1 MKIAKPYKILA
12 LIIVFILSAACFIA
26 FTFGKVAHADGVS
39 ASDYFSGGTVEF
51 EGGVAKIKLK
61 GDNSISINNELDLED
76 FALTF
81 TVSDIAIGDSF
92 TIKFTTD
99 SLNKPGNK
107 VAENEY
113 NTKVEHEL
121 KFTLTGTETEDTEI
135 NDAKLTVS
143 FNGDDDNAVTVKEGL
158 NNVNPQINEAITVYT
173 VTAPTDKYLTVKVKY
188 DGEDITE
195 QPPVVEDGKY
205 DINAT
210 YSLPGKVSF
219 VGTENVTINLQSINQ
234 KYSDASTDFVQNFV
248 KNGDDFESKAKP
260 KVYLDDAFYNFYKY
274 NAGKEVYTAICGYKY
289 SASST
294 SLTAYSFL
302 NVNTS
307 RYKINE
313 GNSYIKTDSNLVF
326 NKVSETDTYKTV
338 EIKDGNTVVASF
350 DFYVIDYSADSKAPK
365 YIGDQNAI
373 DSFNNYVDGLLV
385 EAKANKKT
393 EITIEK
399 NKLRSLVS
407 DDYSSFSLMTATLY
421 YWSDNSNSSSTS
433 LKISLKD
440 GGHFRFIILF
450 TDFSGNAM
458 EQEQFFYNDAEDTN
472 KENEG
477 YYKDFVFEF
486 DFENE
491 TKLTIKTSEA
501 GTGYKG
507 VAYSCSAFTI
517 EGDDYSTNYKLYYC
531 KNKIGAD
538 EEGWKEII
546 AANKAVDEEKEY
558 GDFTYDEIKEINY
571 DGTLGFTPDRVG
583 YYKFECTANST
594 DNNKSEKEAVVFEVK
609 DQIKTVKPA
618 SHWLE
623 NNVLSVVFLSVGT
636 LSLIGIIV
644 LLFIKP
650 KDEDSAE

>member
-26 FTFGKVAHADGVS
+26 FTFGKVAHADVLGLK
-39 ASDYFSGGTVEF
+39 YFSDDTVKF
-51 EGGVAKIKLK
+51 EDDVAKIKLK

-81 TVSDIAIGDSF
+81 TVSDIAIGNSF

-121 KFTLTGTETEDTEI
+121 NFTLTGTETEDTEI

-158 NNVNPQINEAITVYT
+158 NNVNPQIDEAITVYT
-173 VTAPTDKYLTVKVKY
+173 VTAPTDKYLRVKIKY
-188 DGEDITE
+188 GAYDKTA
-195 QPPVVEDGKY
+195 QPLVVEDGKY

-219 VGTENVTINLQSINQ
+219 IGTENVTINLQSIDQ

-248 KNGDDFESKAKP
+248 KNGDDFENKAKP
-260 KVYLDDAFYNFYKY
+260 KVYLDDALYNY
-274 NAGKEVYTAICGYKY
+274 NEEKNAYTAICGYKY
-289 SASST
+289 ST
-294 SLTAYSFL
+294 TVTAYSFL
-302 NVNTS
+302 DVKTS
-307 RYKINE
+307 DYKINDSVSASPYKKPS
-313 GNSYIKTDSNLVF
+313 GSSYLVF
-326 NKVSETDTYKTV
+326 TQPSVGDDDLKKVEVK
-338 EIKDGNTVVASF
+338 GNTDDTSLK
-350 DFYVIDYSADSKAPK
+350 FYVIDYSEDSKAPK
-365 YIGDQNAI
+365 YIGDENAI

-399 NKLRSLVS
+399 NKLRSLVN

-486 DFENE
+486 NFENE

-594 DNNKSEKEAVVFEVK
+594 DNIKSEKEAVVFEVK